1 MQGALK
7 QGVFSARSSQA
18 RSLHCK
24 ELSSKDSSVQG
35 ALKQG
40 VFSAGSS
47 QVRSPY
53 CRELSSKESGAR
65 RSSNESSV

>member
-1 MQGALK
+1 MQGS
-7 QGVFSARSSQA
+7 FNARSSQA
-18 RSLHCK
+18 RGLQCK

-65 RSSNESSV
+65 RSQARSLQCKEL